1 MKAQYNAV
9 ILFFDKNEFFMLK
22 RFTERMIRRLYL

>member
-9 ILFFDKNEFFMLK
+9 ILFFDKNEAFMLK
-22 RFTERMIRRLYL
+22 RFIERMIRRLYL